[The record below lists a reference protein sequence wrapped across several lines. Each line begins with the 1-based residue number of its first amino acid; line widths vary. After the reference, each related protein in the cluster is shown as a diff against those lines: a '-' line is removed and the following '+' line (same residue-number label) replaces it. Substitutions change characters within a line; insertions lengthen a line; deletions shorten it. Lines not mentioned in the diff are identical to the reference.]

1 MPVCMQGL
9 LRVNRFNPYE
19 GWVASEGVGADILVS
34 GRTAMNRALE
44 GDVVAVELLPEDQ
57 CAPAAASASPNSPSS
72 HAS

>member
-1 MPVCMQGL
+1 MQGL

-57 CAPAAASASPNSPSS
+57 CVPSASPSSPSL
-72 HAS
+72 HAG